1 VSAWAT
7 LLLAVVCIS
16 FGSIFVRLA
25 EAPALAVSFYRI
37 GLAALFV
44 APFGAAP
51 AALHWSR
58 LSGRHRLALVGSGL
72 ALAVHFATWIASLS
86 YTSIAASVLLVNL
99 APLFTLLFSW
109 QALGERASPRLL
121 AAAALALAGAG
132 LIAAGDWGGG
142 GRAPLLGD
150 LLALAGAATLSIY
163 HVIGRGLRAALPLMA
178 YVQVVW
184 TSAALALLA
193 FVAASGTRLAPFA
206 PRAWLCFVALAI
218 VPTLAGHGLVN
229 RSLRLLPAPVVG
241 LFLLGEP
248 VGATLLGFVFFHE
261 VPGVLTL
268 IGGGL
273 VLLAL
278 VMLVTSR
285 DR

>member
-1 VSAWAT
+1 MSAWAT
-7 LLLAVVCIS
+7 LALAVACIS

-37 GLAALFV
+37 GLAAVFV
-44 APFGAAP
+44 APFGAGP
-51 AALHWSR
+51 AALHWRR
-58 LSGRHRLALVGSGL
+58 LPGRHRLALVGSGL

-86 YTSIAASVLLVNL
+86 YTTIAASVLLVNL
-99 APLFTLLFSW
+99 APLFTLLLSW
-109 QALGERASPRLL
+109 LVLREPASPRLV
-121 AAAALALAGAG
+121 AAAALAVSGAG

-142 GRAPLLGD
+142 GSAPLLGD

-163 HVIGRGLRAALPLMA
+163 HVIGRWLRAALPLMA

-184 TSAALALLA
+184 TSAAFALAGLVLA
-193 FVAASGTRLAPFA
+193 TGTRWAPFT
-206 PRAWLCFVALAI
+206 PRTWLCFVALAL

-248 VGATLLGFVFFHE
+248 IGATLLGFVFFGE
-261 VPGVLTL
+261 FPGPATL
-268 IGGGL
+268 LGGAL